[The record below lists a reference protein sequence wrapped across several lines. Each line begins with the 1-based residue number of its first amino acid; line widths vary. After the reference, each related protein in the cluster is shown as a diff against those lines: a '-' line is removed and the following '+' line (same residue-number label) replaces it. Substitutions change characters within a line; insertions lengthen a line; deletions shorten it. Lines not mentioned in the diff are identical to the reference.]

1 MPESLLPCSNG
12 NVSNEEKTAVGT
24 LDLRQ
29 AVRQAFMA
37 GRIDEAS
44 QLLRARLPRLLEAE
58 GGDSKPDLDVYFH
71 VNVMKFIELL
81 RCMPNDSN
89 QPSEIPCL
97 LIEHMKEGLLR
108 KMAGEC

>member
-1 MPESLLPCSNG
+1 MS
-12 NVSNEEKTAVGT
+12 T

-44 QLLRARLPRLLEAE
+44 QLLRGRLPRLLEAE

-81 RCMPNDSN
+81 RCVPNDSH
-89 QPSEIPCL
+89 QPSEVPCRS
-97 LIEHMKEGLLR
+97 IQHMKEGLLHR
-108 KMAGEC
+108 RAGKC